1 MEHIKKSVGQESFVS
16 RIVGLF
22 PVYVNIFDDKRNEK
36 FKISEPDT
44 NCWGQVV
51 PNLEVP
57 GDLDMNLYEI
67 GSEVKRNV
75 VLYNGKT
82 INRIGIG
89 GVHSY
94 QTIMDTYYK
103 YYEKYGIIPTTIHS
117 SQTHH
122 WVNKDFFGVDDEENI
137 VLKEK
142 ITFPQWVEMGIGRF
156 LTPLNTDIS
165 DPYYEW
171 VYLGQIK
178 RYKEEIC
185 TLYNEIYENYI
196 FRQERLC
203 KFNNGDFDQFGWQ
216 YIILNENTIKKNYK
230 DQTYFY
236 IGENYNNPNNLP
248 LNIKLTYQSG
258 DILFKNDTNN
268 NISLTVSAKE
278 SKITQGSNS
287 VTKNIIIEP
296 NSYKICHVQT
306 IGDYDENNNFN
317 DRFELNDIGCV
328 DLNDYSQ
335 DIKIKDSNICCHY
348 YKYLNKGGYFYWQF
362 FNSTNLENFIAK
374 IKAYFKGQSRDDE
387 AIGVSDNTLSIDFN
401 LFIPNS
407 YQDLGILTPLVNEWN
422 PLVKYYKDDIVVFVN
437 EETQIPKCYK
447 CTNEKGCINEPPENS
462 NEWIPLTMEYNK
474 NLNYFRGDVVVE
486 KDENGKKHYYLC
498 IKECINKQPSDFPEF
513 WRECMEDES
522 SDGVDSNEIMTISGK
537 TYSCL
542 QSLRRKKDYV
552 DNFEIVRRPNFPKD
566 WLFYYR
572 LGANNVTVK
581 ELPNETVYY
590 GDFLEKIDYDKDK
603 RTITMTYWTDV
614 KLERKEIDDD
624 GNFEYELF
632 ENGDVKGN
640 GMFNGIKYE
649 ETYIYEEGGELDKLI
664 QGNGLEFKLNFN
676 DYINGVYDNFKV
688 WNKNGNGITEEIS
701 NYAQSLKLEIDGT
714 LNIRS
719 TLVNDGFKT
728 SMRMYIESTFYKNSL
743 KNGLD
748 SLDYSRVIHHPYD
761 LLLNDRT
768 QLENEVIIDRGN
780 TQAFE
785 KHIRLSEIKTLED
798 MVNFNNG
805 SFFNINSDDTVVNL

>member
-22 PVYVNIFDDKRNEK
+22 PVYVDIFDDKRNEK
-36 FKISEPDT
+36 FKISEPET

-82 INRIGIG
+82 INRIDIG

-137 VLKEK
+137 VLKEN

-178 RYKEEIC
+178 RYKEEIGA
-185 TLYNEIYENYI
+185 LYNEIYENYI

-236 IGENYNNPNNLP
+236 IGEKYNNPNNLP

-296 NSYKICHVQT
+296 NSYKICHIQT

-348 YKYLNKGGYFYWQF
+348 DKYLNKGGYFYWQF

-374 IKAYFKGQSRDDE
+374 IKTYFKGQSRDDE

-462 NEWIPLTMEYNK
+462 SEWIPLTMEYNK

-640 GMFNGIKYE
+640 GMFNGIKYK

-664 QGNGLEFKLNFN
+664 QGTGLEFGLNFN

-688 WNKNGNGITEEIS
+688 WNENGNGITEEIS

-714 LNIRS
+714 LNVRS